1 MLGHWLDSRFVFTV
15 RLSGIAF
22 VLYSTISQ
30 PLCRSTCVSWHHC
43 LRTRTFCPSEGL
55 LPLSTTTTSVQL
67 SLFQDN
73 LGKPAPERQNQSG
86 FKWGERWCHFGDACS
101 DISWTICKQ
110 SAPPCRQIT
119 MPTPHQF
126 FTGWMP
132 FVPPN
137 QQRQST
143 EGRSTEGLIF

>member
-55 LPLSTTTTSVQL
+55 LPLLLLRHPFNCLFSRTTWVSRHQKGKTSLDLNEARDDQL
-67 SLFQDN
+67 D
-73 LGKPAPERQNQSG
+73 
-86 FKWGERWCHFGDACS
+86 HM
-101 DISWTICKQ
+101 KQ

-119 MPTPHQF
+119 TPTPQQF
-126 FTGWMP
+126 FTGRML
-132 FVPPN
+132 FLLLN
-137 QQRQST
+137 QQCIFIA
-143 EGRSTEGLIF
+143 LISLTHTPV